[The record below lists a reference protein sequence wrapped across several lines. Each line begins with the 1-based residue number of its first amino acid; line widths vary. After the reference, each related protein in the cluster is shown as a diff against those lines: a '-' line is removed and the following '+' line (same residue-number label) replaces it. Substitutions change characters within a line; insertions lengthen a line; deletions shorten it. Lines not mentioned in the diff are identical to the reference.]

1 MNGVETIDIIVFGG
15 QSNMQGQ
22 SDALTDA
29 SMVTGA
35 MEYKWCSDS
44 TTPLTNPVGEDITTA
59 HTQGSAVTASTNLT
73 TWLSNHI
80 AGSACYGYTNLVP
93 KFCENYIVQTN
104 RNVMAV
110 HVAKGSTKI
119 ENWVPGG
126 AGYDILIKKSNAA
139 IDKAIELG
147 FKIGKIYFVW
157 LQGESD
163 ALAGNTTEY
172 YKEQLTTLCN
182 ALKTQIGIDKFGII
196 RVGRFAEAIGATDAT
211 TKDDAIIN
219 AQDQICQEN
228 SDFVMLTTSAA
239 DMMSVEEYMNPNV
252 AGHYS
257 AKGLEK
263 LGAEAGTALGKMTE

>member
-1 MNGVETIDIIVFGG
+1 MIDIIVFSG

-29 SMVTGA
+29 SMVAEA

-44 TTPLTNPVGEDITTA
+44 ATPLCNPVGENITTA
-59 HTQGSAVTASTNLT
+59 HTQGSAVTTSMNLT
-73 TWLSNHI
+73 TWLSNHVT
-80 AGSACYGYTNLVP
+80 GSACYGYTNLVP
-93 KFCENYIVQTN
+93 KFCENYIAQTN

-119 ENWVPGG
+119 EYWVPGG
-126 AGYDILIKKSNAA
+126 AGYDILVKKSNAA
-139 IDKAIELG
+139 IGKAIELG
-147 FKIGKIYFVW
+147 YMIGKIYFVW

-163 ALAGNTTEY
+163 ALVGNTTEY
-172 YKEQLTTLCN
+172 YKTQLTILCN
-182 ALKTQIGIDKFGII
+182 HLKTKVGIHKFGII
-196 RVGRFAEAIGATDAT
+196 RVGRFAEAIGAANAAE
-211 TKDDAIIN
+211 KDDAIMN

-239 DMMSVEEYMNPNV
+239 DMMSVAEYMNPKV

-263 LGAEAGTALGKMTE
+263 LGAEAGTALGDIAK

>member
-1 MNGVETIDIIVFGG
+1 MMDIIVFCG

-29 SMVTGA
+29 SMVAGA

-44 TTPLTNPVGEDITTA
+44 TTPLSNPVGENITTA
-59 HTQGSAVTASTNLT
+59 HTQGSAVTTSTNLT
-73 TWLSNHI
+73 TWLSNHV

-93 KFCENYIVQTN
+93 KFCENYIAQTN

-126 AGYDILIKKSNAA
+126 VGYDILVKKSNAA

-147 FKIGKIYFVW
+147 YRIGKIYFVW

-172 YKEQLTTLCN
+172 YKTQLTTLCN
-182 ALKTQIGIDKFGII
+182 NLKTQIGINKFGMI
-196 RVGRFAEAIGATDAT
+196 RVGRFAETIASEENKEAARA
-211 TKDDAIIN
+211 KDEAIIA
-219 AQDQICQEN
+219 AQDQICSEN

-239 DMMSVEEYMNPNV
+239 DMMAVAEYMNPNV

-263 LGAEAGTALGKMTE
+263 LGAEAGTALGNLAK